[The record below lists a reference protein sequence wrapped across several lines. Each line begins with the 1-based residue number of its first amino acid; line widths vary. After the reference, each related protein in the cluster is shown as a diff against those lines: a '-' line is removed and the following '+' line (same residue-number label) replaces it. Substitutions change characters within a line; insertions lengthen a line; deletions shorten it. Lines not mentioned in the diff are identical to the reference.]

1 MKRNSK
7 EISTEVG
14 NCTINTEVSEIISW
28 SFEYI
33 KKTNHGVI
41 YVKIFY
47 KTGYLVP
54 YSKANKWSS

>member
-14 NCTINTEVSEIISW
+14 NCTINTDVSEIISW

-33 KKTNHGVI
+33 KK
-41 YVKIFY
+41 
-47 KTGYLVP
+47 
-54 YSKANKWSS
+54 NKPRGHLC